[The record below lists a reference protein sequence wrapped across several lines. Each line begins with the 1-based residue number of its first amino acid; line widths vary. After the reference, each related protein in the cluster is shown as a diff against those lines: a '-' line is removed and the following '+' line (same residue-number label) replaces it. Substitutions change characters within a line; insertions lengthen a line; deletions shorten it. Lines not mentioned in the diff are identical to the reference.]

1 MRNTYSPEQFC
12 FLKLAR
18 RVFRICSILHR
29 AGLTDNELR
38 NHDDSALSCTGVV
51 LMENS
56 GKASLAAQKVWYI
69 PRLER
74 LGRIKDVAGGG
85 FGGTQG
91 SNKT

>member
-1 MRNTYSPEQFC
+1 
-12 FLKLAR
+12 
-18 RVFRICSILHR
+18 
-29 AGLTDNELR
+29 
-38 NHDDSALSCTGVV
+38 
-51 LMENS
+51 MENS
-56 GKASLAAQKVWYI
+56 GKASLAAQKVWHI